1 MRREDFAGV
10 SRYSNEEGR
19 KGSQDRRKQESFA
32 REQTRINQI
41 QEAEQMRQWVS
52 KEDEFV
58 LKQSKKKAQIRMR
71 EGRAKPIDLL
81 AVTLSIIDPTVD
93 LLEDDVAPSDM
104 DIVNPEGVIDDLD
117 MKELQELEKD
127 IAHYTV
133 LESSSNNLAYWKVSI
148 MKSED
153 LPHKLTS
160 YRP

>member
-1 MRREDFAGV
+1 MRRGNLPNDSRGDIED
-10 SRYSNEEGR
+10 
-19 KGSQDRRKQESFA
+19 SQRGPQERRKQETFA

-93 LLEDDVAPSDM
+93 LLEDDIAPSDL
-104 DIVNPEGVIDDLD
+104 DIVNPEGVVDDLN

-127 IAHYTV
+127 IAHYNV
-133 LESSSNNLAYWKVSI
+133 LESSQSNLIYWKVSH
-148 MKSED
+148 MPKYCSR
-153 LPHKLTS
+153 KLTFS
-160 YRP
+160 RQ